1 MKRGKK
7 GRETLL
13 RESEKKSV
21 GLERELAELKKKAET
36 LEYELNR
43 YKLAVGTRN
52 KITADLHEMLD
63 LAKRKE
69 KANEALVALLLK
81 HLGADEKHPIVLE
94 HKAVGEALTGY
105 RVLIALDEEKQTYAL
120 HFVMV

>member
-1 MKRGKK
+1 MKNTKK
-7 GRETLL
+7 GRAAHLKDAEQ
-13 RESEKKSV
+13 KAAA
-21 GLERELAELKKKAET
+21 LERELADLKKKAET

-94 HKAVGEALTGY
+94 HKAVGEALTDY

>member
-1 MKRGKK
+1 MKNTKK
-7 GRETLL
+7 GRAAHLKEA
-13 RESEKKSV
+13 EKKSA
-21 GLERELAELKKKAET
+21 GLEHKLVEAEERAVK

-43 YKLAVGTRN
+43 YKTAVGTRN
-52 KITADLHEMLD
+52 RMVTDLHEMLD